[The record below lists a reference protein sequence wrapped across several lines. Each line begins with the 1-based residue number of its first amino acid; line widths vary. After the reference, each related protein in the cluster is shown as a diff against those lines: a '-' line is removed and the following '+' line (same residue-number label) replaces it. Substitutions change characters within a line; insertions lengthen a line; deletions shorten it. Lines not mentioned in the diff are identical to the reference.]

1 MFSFSIIVF
10 NMMELLVI
18 LSIMKLSESFI
29 KFLGVMIDENI
40 IWNKHIELIE
50 NKILKN
56 IGIHVI

>member
-1 MFSFSIIVF
+1 MFSFPIIVF
-10 NMMELLVI
+10 NMMEFLVI

-29 KFLGVMIDENI
+29 KLLGVMIDENI

-56 IGIHVI
+56 TGIHVI

>member
-1 MFSFSIIVF
+1 
-10 NMMELLVI
+10 MMELLVI

-29 KFLGVMIDENI
+29 KLLGVMIDENI

-56 IGIHVI
+56 TGIHVI